1 MGDSKV
7 LGLEGNWGLKGFPK
21 PDDPQFLP
29 LCRTPTPR
37 PLHGKLESLHG
48 CVQAL
53 LREPAQPGLW
63 EQLGQLYESEHD
75 SEEAVCCYHRALR
88 YGGSFAELGPRIGRL
103 QQVGRGRTLG
113 G

>member
-7 LGLEGNWGLKGFPK
+7 LEWEVRLGPCNISLKPNLSE
-21 PDDPQFLP
+21 FL
-29 LCRTPTPR
+29 LFFRTPTPR

-75 SEEAVCCYHRALR
+75 SEEAIRCYHSALR
-88 YGGSFAELGPRIGRL
+88 YGGSFSELGPRIGRL
-103 QQVGRGRTLG
+103 QQVG
-113 G
+113 

>member
-1 MGDSKV
+1 MGSKA
-7 LGLEGNWGLKGFPK
+7 EALKK
-21 PDDPQFLP
+21 CPQAVTTLPFL
-29 LCRTPTPR
+29 LCRTPNPR

-75 SEEAVCCYHRALR
+75 SEEAIRCYHSALR
-88 YGGSFAELGPRIGRL
+88 YGGSLAELGPRIGRL
-103 QQVGRGRTLG
+103 QQVG
-113 G
+113 